1 MELEYSYLYYLSLC
15 YILYRIIIDCK
26 SYDLQSYILS
36 NTSINDINT
45 SISTIE
51 DVTSKFTLSI
61 SSDTVNVSNFV
72 IYKYAKFLYISWYI
86 SLKTAIS
93 ARTTIPFTLSNSLG
107 ISKLYCQNGALY
119 VNGGVACGTVA
130 ISETGEGWYMN
141 TGNFNWDTSIM
152 NIQVRM
158 FALYE

>member
-1 MELEYSYLYYLSLC
+1 M
-15 YILYRIIIDCK
+15 IIF
-26 SYDLQSYILS
+26 
-36 NTSINDINT
+36 SISIAMDNT

-61 SSDTVNVSNFV
+61 SSDTVNVSDFV
-72 IYKYAKFLYISWYI
+72 IYKYAKILYISWYI
-86 SLKTAIS
+86 SLKTTIS
-93 ARTTIPFTLSNSLG
+93 AGTPIPFTLSNSLG

-119 VNGGVACGTVA
+119 VNGVACGTVV
-130 ISETGEGWYMN
+130 IDVTGAGWYMN
-141 TGNFNWDTSIM
+141 TGNFNWNTSIK